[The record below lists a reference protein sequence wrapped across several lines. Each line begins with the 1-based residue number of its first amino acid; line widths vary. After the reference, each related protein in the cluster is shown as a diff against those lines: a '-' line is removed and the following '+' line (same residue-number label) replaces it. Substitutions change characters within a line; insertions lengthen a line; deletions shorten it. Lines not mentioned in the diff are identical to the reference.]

1 MDDWAVTSETPAAPE
16 FEDRWAPVEESSMDP
31 WHVVQQA
38 PVPPTPAGDMDFSA
52 YQAFL
57 NEHPE
62 DPENPTWKDRFRAA
76 LLTPGKMLHDTVMG
90 MATLPKRAVE
100 AAQEDVAHYKERGF
114 DQNYLPH
121 TVGPAAETAM
131 ATIRPTK
138 LPVAEPVASRVG
150 KAAVEEA
157 LAPEWKPVN
166 EEPVQ
171 ASDTV
176 RFYHGHYPDSPPQTG
191 GGRWVTT
198 DPEYARNFRAVD
210 GPKDISY
217 VDIPKGHPAEV
228 GARMWDEID
237 EQAGTNAVDRYHHV
251 ELPEEL
257 AKQMKPVNEE
267 PATTTL
273 YRAEGK
279 PRTDVPDWVKQG
291 QTDSGHA
298 DAAGRWFT
306 NDPAALEWYKKDA
319 GPDHI
324 VHSIEVP
331 TADLEK
337 YRVANSGEL
346 IAGKPVKSF
355 SREPENEFFLPKELA
370 SQRKPLGIDGETPPP
385 SPTAPAEA
393 PPGTFKTAA
402 RIVKNILAPD
412 EVSPMAEGAAADI
425 RAAGGRA
432 ARDTET
438 TRAAFGQE
446 SRKVNALPD
455 TEKLGLIDYI
465 ENRSKENAPAIT
477 PELQPVADA
486 IRTEMLKREIKIRE
500 LPSTNEMDFVEDYY
514 PHMWQDPA
522 KASDFVREFSSGT
535 VRQGSGASLKKRT
548 VPTIADGIAAG
559 LKPISTD
566 PLEVS
571 MRYVQ
576 SMDRFIATQQVLDKA
591 KVDGNI
597 VYIKPRVMGASGNP
611 DSFQVPPGWVPING
625 RGATNAAGAKAYAPA
640 DFARVY
646 NNFIDAGIHRNAD
659 WGKVYDAARNT
670 SNAVTSLELG
680 LSGFHAATMAQEAMV
695 NSVAKG
701 IGELAS
707 GRPLSAAKSII
718 STPAKPLTSVLK
730 GRQLEQ
736 TYLGKSEGTPLMRQ
750 ITDLLTEAGGRA
762 KGSKHAPDYQYTQAS
777 SYWDSFKKGSML
789 AEIKAAG
796 QEIKAHPIAGPIKF
810 TMQQVGRVMQ
820 TVAKP
825 LFEYTI
831 PKLKNGAFYDNM
843 SSWLDANPLAD
854 HAAQVKA
861 ARTIWNSIDNR
872 FGEMVSD
879 NIFWNKT
886 LKQSLQVALRSYS
899 WTFGTIQELGGGAKA
914 LLHHPSSLSP
924 KSPHYSPKAAYV
936 IALPIVYA
944 TLNAAYQKMK
954 TGKDPE
960 SLGDVMRGGLT
971 GGTAP
976 GVGGKTTVLERAM
989 MPGYMKDVF
998 GWWHDPVAE
1007 GTNKIAT
1014 MPRIV
1019 KESITNKD
1027 WKDQPIRN
1035 VNDPTVDQV
1044 RQYLEYVYR
1053 SLGPIT
1059 IKQLAKGQKVGSNI
1073 STGESLLGVRPAPSP
1088 LQDPQGL
1095 EGAMFG
1101 IHQRDWKRKENYDE
1115 RQAVQYG
1122 AEPKP
1127 KPPRT
1132 RKKKK
1137 D

>member
-1 MDDWAVTSETPAAPE
+1 MDDWTPVSE
-16 FEDRWAPVEESSMDP
+16 FEDRWAPVEESMDP

-38 PVPPTPAGDMDFSA
+38 PVDVTPNPEDVAADEQASPMRDAQAPAPKPAQPYDPSTALGADQDFSA
-52 YQAFL
+52 YQSFL
-57 NEHPE
+57 NEKPE
-62 DPENPTWKDRFRAA
+62 DPANPTWKDRFRAA
-76 LLTPGKMLHDTVMG
+76 LLTPGKMLHDTVVG
-90 MATLPKRAVE
+90 MATLPQRAVD
-100 AAQEDVAHYKERGF
+100 AAKTDTAHYAERGF
-114 DQNYLPH
+114 DQAYEPA

-131 ATIRPTK
+131 ATIRPSLSIGK
-138 LPVAEPVASRVG
+138 DIAGRVG
-150 KAAVEEA
+150 SRAVEDA
-157 LAPEWKPVN
+157 LKSDEWKPVN
-166 EEPVQ
+166 EEPA
-171 ASDTV
+171 AS
-176 RFYHGHYPDSPPQTG
+176 P
-191 GGRWVTT
+191 
-198 DPEYARNFRAVD
+198 
-210 GPKDISY
+210 
-217 VDIPKGHPAEV
+217 
-228 GARMWDEID
+228 
-237 EQAGTNAVDRYHHV
+237 
-251 ELPEEL
+251 
-257 AKQMKPVNEE
+257 
-267 PATTTL
+267 
-273 YRAEGK
+273 
-279 PRTDVPDWVKQG
+279 
-291 QTDSGHA
+291 A
-298 DAAGRWFT
+298 DATAGAE
-306 NDPAALEWYKKDA
+306 P
-319 GPDHI
+319 
-324 VHSIEVP
+324 VSSS
-331 TADLEK
+331 TA
-337 YRVANSGEL
+337 
-346 IAGKPVKSF
+346 
-355 SREPENEFFLPKELA
+355 
-370 SQRKPLGIDGETPPP
+370 
-385 SPTAPAEA
+385 AEA
-393 PPGTFKTAA
+393 PPGAFKTAA
-402 RIVKNILAPD
+402 RVVKNIMSPD
-412 EVSPMAEGAAADI
+412 TVSPMAEGAAADI
-425 RAAGGRA
+425 RAAGGQA

-438 TRAAFGQE
+438 ARATFDQY
-446 SRKVNALPD
+446 SKRVNALPD
-455 TEKLGLIDYI
+455 PEKLGLVDYI
-465 ENRSKENAPAIT
+465 ESRSSETPPAID
-477 PELQPVADA
+477 PELKPVADA
-486 IRTEMLKREIKIRE
+486 IRTEMQKRQAKLEA
-500 LPSTNEMDFVEDYY
+500 LPSIDKMDFIEDYY

-522 KASDFVREFSSGT
+522 KAADFVREFSSGAT
-535 VRQGSGASLKKRT
+535 KQGSGASLKKRT

-591 KVDGNI
+591 KADGNV

-625 RGATNAAGAKAYAPA
+625 RGAVNAAGGKAYAPA

-707 GRPLSAAKSII
+707 GRPLAAAKSII
-718 STPAKPLTSVLK
+718 SAPAKPLTNVIR
-730 GRQLEQ
+730 GRQLER
-736 TYLGKSEGTPLMRQ
+736 TYLGKDQGTSLMHQ

-777 SYWDSFKKGSML
+777 SYWDSFKKGSIL
-789 AEIKAAG
+789 AEIKQAG
-796 QEIKAHPIAGPIKF
+796 QDIKARPIAAPIKL

-843 SSWLDANPLAD
+843 ASWLDANPLAD

-899 WTFGTIQELGGGAKA
+899 WTFGTLQELGGGAKD
-914 LLHHPSSLSP
+914 LLRHPSSLSP

-944 TLNAAYQKMK
+944 TINAAYQKMK
-954 TGKDPE
+954 TGKNPE
-960 SLGDVMRGGLT
+960 SISDVMRGGLT

-976 GVGGKTTVLERAM
+976 GVGGKSTVPERVM
-989 MPGYMKDVF
+989 LPGYMKDVF
-998 GWWHDPVAE
+998 GWYNDPVAE
-1007 GTNKIAT
+1007 ATNKVAT
-1014 MPRIV
+1014 GPRMV
-1019 KESITNKD
+1019 KEILTNKD

-1035 VNDPTVDQV
+1035 PNDPTVDQV

-1053 SLGPIT
+1053 TIGPIS
-1059 IKQLAKGQKVGSNI
+1059 IKQMMKGQKVGSNI
-1073 STGESLLGVRPAPSP
+1073 TQPEALMGVRPATSA

-1095 EGAMFG
+1095 EDTLYG
-1101 IHQRDWKRKENYDE
+1101 IHLRDWKKKENYED

-1127 KPPRT
+1127 KPPR
-1132 RKKKK
+1132 KKKK
-1137 D
+1137 DVR